1 MNPSIQTS
9 IRTLAAAAALFAVV
23 RSGSAADTF
32 VYFGTYT
39 GPKSQGIYVSRFDAA
54 TGRLSA
60 PELAAATPNPSFLA
74 LHPNGRFLY
83 AVNEL
88 DEFHGE
94 KAGSVTAFAIDA
106 ATGRLSQVSEASTKG
121 TSPCH
126 LSLDRT
132 GRHLFVANYGGGSV
146 AVLPVRED
154 GTLSAATSFIQH
166 TGHGGLKGQEAPH
179 AHDIALDAANRF
191 ALVADLGLDKLLVYG
206 FDAAA
211 GTLTAAPVAFAA
223 SKPGAGPRHFDFH
236 PGGRLVFSLNELSL
250 TLGSYR
256 YDPATGS
263 LTEILTTSTLP
274 AGVNVT
280 PNLSGAEL
288 RVHPSGRFV
297 YASNRGHDSI
307 AVFSV
312 VGDKGTLHAVEV
324 VPTGGKT
331 PRSFTIDPTGAWL
344 LAANQGSDSVIV
356 FRIDPKTGRLSR
368 TDATVTVVAPVCVT
382 FVPARSGP

>member
-1 MNPSIQTS
+1 MKPPIQTL
-9 IRTLAAAAALFAVV
+9 IPILAAAAVILATAQ
-23 RSGSAADTF
+23 SGSAAEAF

-39 GPKSQGIYVSRFDAA
+39 GPQSRGIYVSRFDAE

-106 ATGRLSQVSEASTKG
+106 ATGRLSQVSEASTEG

-126 LSLDRT
+126 LSLDRA

-154 GTLSAATSFIQH
+154 GTLAAATSFIQH
-166 TGHGGLKGQEAPH
+166 TGRGGSKEQDAPH

-211 GTLTAAPVAFAA
+211 GALTPAPVAFAA

-236 PGGRLVFSLNELSL
+236 PSGRFVFSVNELSL

-256 YDPATGS
+256 YDPATGR
-263 LTEILTTSTLP
+263 LTEIQTTSTLP
-274 AGVNVT
+274 AGVDVT
-280 PNLSGAEL
+280 PKLSGAEL

-312 VGDKGTLHAVEV
+312 DGDKGTVQVVEV

-344 LAANQGSDSVIV
+344 LAANQGSNSVVV

-368 TDATVTVVAPVCVT
+368 TDASVAVVAPVCVT
-382 FVPARSGP
+382 FAPVRPAP

>member
-1 MNPSIQTS
+1 MRHLVQT
-9 IRTLAAAAALFAVV
+9 LGLFALLVAPSLPA
-23 RSGSAADTF
+23 RAAETL

-60 PELAAATPNPSFLA
+60 PELAAATPSPSFLA

-106 ATGRLSQVSEASTKG
+106 ATGRLKQLSEASTKG
-121 TSPCH
+121 PGPCH

-132 GRHLFVANYGGGSV
+132 GRHLFVANYGGGSI
-146 AVLPVRED
+146 AVLPVRAN
-154 GTLSAATSFIQH
+154 GTLGAATSFIQH
-166 TGHGGLKGQEAPH
+166 TGHGANKEHQEAPH
-179 AHDIALDAANRF
+179 AHDIALDPANRF

-211 GTLTAAPVAFAA
+211 GTLTPTPVGFAA

-250 TLGSYR
+250 TLTSYR
-256 YDPATGS
+256 YDPAAGA
-263 LTEILTTSTLP
+263 LTEIQTTSTLP
-274 AGVNVT
+274 AGVSVASNF
-280 PNLSGAEL
+280 SGAEL

-312 VGDKGTLHAVEV
+312 EGDKGTFQLVEV
-324 VPTGGKT
+324 VPTGGKM
-331 PRSFTIDPTGAWL
+331 PRNFTIDPTGAYL
-344 LAANQGSDSVIV
+344 LAANQGSDSVVV
-356 FRIDPKTGRLSR
+356 FRIDPKTGRLTR
-368 TDATVTVVAPVCVT
+368 TDASVPVVAPVCVT
-382 FVPARSGP
+382 FAAPHPAP